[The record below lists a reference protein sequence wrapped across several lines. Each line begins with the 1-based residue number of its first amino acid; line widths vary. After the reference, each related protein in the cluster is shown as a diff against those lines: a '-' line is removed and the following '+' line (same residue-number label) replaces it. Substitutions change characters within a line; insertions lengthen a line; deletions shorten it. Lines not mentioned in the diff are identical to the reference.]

1 MSKFEVELN
10 TKAVGELLK
19 SQEITD
25 FMLDIARQMKGQTG
39 EGYSADSYVGKTR
52 ANVSIYPE
60 TKEAQR
66 DNYKNNTLIKV
77 FRSFKQ

>member
-39 EGYSADSYVGKTR
+39 EGYSTDSFVGRTR
-52 ANVSIYPE
+52 SNVSIYPA
-60 TKEAQR
+60 TKEAQK
-66 DNYKNNTLIKV
+66 DNYQNNTLIKV
-77 FRSFKQ
+77 SRSFKQ